1 MLLPSRSQ
9 SRAHGRIQR
18 SRGYGQ
24 AQLTH
29 ALGLAFRLYHRRI
42 SEAVA
47 FMFST
52 LNVPVELHDA
62 VIHKFEGGGIGTIS
76 SASAHLGT
84 NTNTHQVTVHV
95 VGNERQFS
103 IDLNRSYV
111 YVHYANGA
119 ALQPC
124 VSSDAGH
131 YSFFGP
137 ANGLV
142 DVTLGKKEAFMA
154 PGEPGAITVEALE
167 MAYQS
172 GSVGAI
178 AQIKQ
183 RGT

>member
-103 IDLNRSYV
+103 IDLNRSYD

-142 DVTLGKKEAFMA
+142 DVTLGKKRRSWLLVNPVQLPLKPLRWPTRA
-154 PGEPGAITVEALE
+154 GLWV
-167 MAYQS
+167 
-172 GSVGAI
+172 
-178 AQIKQ
+178 
-183 RGT
+183 R